1 MKRVVLLLT
10 ILGAAP
16 TAAQVSTV
24 ALPDVIGPIAVTAAS
39 FPLMTSSTLQTV
51 IDLPK
56 AGYLEEEFFVT
67 GRANVYDWGAD
78 GQPVVR
84 TPNAP
89 YATRLFLRPP
99 ADPQRFSGT
108 VIVEIVNSA
117 RRFDFPFAWGVSH
130 DSFMENGDAFAMI
143 TLAQANLEG
152 LKTFDAMRYASLSMA
167 NPTPEEACNAG
178 RAGGPPQTAPGEEGL

>member
-16 TAAQVSTV
+16 AAAQVPTV
-24 ALPDVIGPIAVTAAS
+24 ALPDVTGPIAVTAAS
-39 FPLMTSSTLQTV
+39 FPLMTSSKLQTV

-56 AGYLEEEFFVT
+56 AGYIEEEFFIS

-78 GQPVVR
+78 GQAVVR
-84 TPNAP
+84 TPNVP
-89 YATRLFLRPP
+89 YRTRLLLRRP
-99 ADPQRFSGT
+99 ADSRRFSGN

-130 DSFMENGDAFAMI
+130 DYFMENGDIFAMI
-143 TLAQANLEG
+143 TLAQANLE
-152 LKTFDAMRYASLSMA
+152 
-167 NPTPEEACNAG
+167 
-178 RAGGPPQTAPGEEGL
+178 